1 MSIPRIRKRYL
12 NAPRTGH
19 DKFPIF
25 GLNEPRHNFS
35 TWETNHFIALL
46 FLLLFQSS
54 SFSTRIFGSKRS
66 VLIHF
71 AYFRNEDWKRRLNKR
86 EKERKSGAI
95 ILDGYITNNQSGF
108 YLKKKSPVPYR
119 DINKTFFFSRTRWK
133 TRLPSTLER
142 ISILR
147 IEDEPSVPTRGE
159 EGGGNPFKGK

>member
-119 DINKTFFFSRTRWK
+119 DINKTFFFHGRDGKQDFPPHSNESRFFESK
-133 TRLPSTLER
+133 TSHPSR
-142 ISILR
+142 R
-147 IEDEPSVPTRGE
+147 
-159 EGGGNPFKGK
+159 EGGRGGGESV